1 MKKNNKARLKK
12 FLKRDRSTTLSVDE
26 LQGLMLQIS
35 YAIMMIFMIAYF
47 MFKTKSTREQDEQF
61 LELQK
66 QRLIA
71 AVEKVQNNY
80 SIRYGLN
87 TLLTIAD
94 DGTVSYDAT
103 AYIEQGRL
111 TQTPVLRPA
120 FSNGSANAAEDY
132 ANMLSLRRAWWDEV
146 LELAEISEEAL
157 QHDNRIWLGER
168 IDSSVTDLQREVV
181 GVQVLSAALLQR
193 YWTRN
198 PDMIKDPVA
207 AELLAEFQ
215 RSDESKRLL
224 LATELARALR
234 KYSLAYL
241 SAEAG
246 VPMLAE

>member
-1 MKKNNKARLKK
+1 M
-12 FLKRDRSTTLSVDE
+12 
-26 LQGLMLQIS
+26 
-35 YAIMMIFMIAYF
+35 
-47 MFKTKSTREQDEQF
+47 
-61 LELQK
+61 
-66 QRLIA
+66 
-71 AVEKVQNNY
+71 QNSY

-111 TQTPVLRPA
+111 TQTPVLRSA

-181 GVQVLSAALLQR
+181 GVQVLSAAALLDE
-193 YWTRN
+193 N
-198 PDMIKDPVA
+198 PDDKIR
-207 AELLAEFQ
+207 LR
-215 RSDESKRLL
+215 RSCLQSF
-224 LATELARALR
+224 
-234 KYSLAYL
+234 S
-241 SAEAG
+241 
-246 VPMLAE
+246 VPMNQNAFCLPQSWHAPCASTRWLT